1 MDCNV
6 LVKVSYIVYLRFQ
19 REKLINLLLD
29 SLNIRSKIWRRSVGY
44 MSCISVLYV
53 ASLEAL
59 RD

>member
-29 SLNIRSKIWRRSVGY
+29 SLNIRSKIWRRSV

-53 ASLEAL
+53 ASLETL